1 MWTTERPRLVPVD
14 NSHYA
19 PGPCRAHT
27 GRVTAPHPQ
36 IRIGY
41 AERSA
46 AQEALDEHL
55 TAGRLDPD
63 EYADRYA
70 AAEIARTQSELDV
83 LFTDLPAPHPSTGHS
98 TLPVNASSGGYRRDW
113 YSYIPE
119 SSVGRIAALIAVVAA
134 VILVFPLV
142 VAAVVLYFVVLPRL
156 TYGRRWGYPGGP
168 MWGWSG
174 RSRQWRR

>member
-1 MWTTERPRLVPVD
+1 
-14 NSHYA
+14 
-19 PGPCRAHT
+19 
-27 GRVTAPHPQ
+27 VTAPHPQ

-70 AAEIARTQSELDV
+70 AAEIARTQAELDA
-83 LFTDLPAPHPSTGHS
+83 LFTDLPAPHPSSGHA
-98 TLPVNASSGGYRRDW
+98 TLPVNAGPGGYRRDW

-119 SSVGRIAALIAVVAA
+119 SSVGRIAALIAVVVA
-134 VILVFPLV
+134 VILVFPLAI
-142 VAAVVLYFVVLPRL
+142 AAVVLYFVVLPRL